1 MRQRRTRRPSAV
13 TGLAVAKP
21 GPVEVKIERKSTDKR
36 SSHGPIHSVCSYIK
50 GGRKSFMQMAI
61 LASQIEP
68 NLQPII
74 DSYENLTPPAQRT
87 VDLDALCKLNEV
99 EPAHFLAVVAEAAHK
114 FSQNSSI
121 LVAALNMPMVV
132 KKSIQVAQTQE
143 GHRDRKMLFEHA
155 GFIPTSG
162 GINITQIAKA
172 NAASQA
178 NNSATERG
186 MPTFEADIVE
196 AEQDD

>member
-1 MRQRRTRRPSAV
+1 M
-13 TGLAVAKP
+13 
-21 GPVEVKIERKSTDKR
+21 E
-36 SSHGPIHSVCSYIK
+36 
-50 GGRKSFMQMAI
+50 MARF
-61 LASQIEP
+61 ASQIEP
-68 NLQPII
+68 KLSPII
-74 DSYENLTPPAQRT
+74 ESYEKLTPPAQRT
-87 VDLDALCKLNEV
+87 VDLDGLCKTHEV
-99 EPAHFLAVVAEAAHK
+99 ESSHFLAVVAEAAHK

-132 KKSIQVAQTQE
+132 KKSISVAQTDE

-162 GINITQIAKA
+162 GITITQIAKA

-186 MPTFEADIVE
+186 MSTFEADVTE
-196 AEQDD
+196 LEQDDV